1 MRYTEDTVRDGAKRN
16 INYAI
21 RKNKGLAKKAK
32 KENRNSRVKLRNKYA
47 KAQIRR
53 TGQVMKVRDQ
63 LKPYGGEVGGIK
75 TNVVRSTKL
84 Q

>member
-1 MRYTEDTVRDGAKRN
+1 MVREGQKRK

-21 RKNKGLAKKAK
+21 KKNKGLAKKAK

-47 KAQIRR
+47 KALTRR
-53 TGQVMKVRDQ
+53 TGQVAGVRDQ
-63 LKPYGGEVGGIK
+63 KKPYGGEVGGIK

-84 Q
+84 VA

>member
-1 MRYTEDTVRDGAKRN
+1 MVPEGGKRN

-21 RKNKGLAKKAK
+21 RKNKGLAKKTK
-32 KENRNSRVKLRNKYA
+32 KENRNSRVKLRNKYEKA
-47 KAQIRR
+47 KIRR
-53 TGQVMKVRDQ
+53 TGQVMKVREQ
-63 LKPYGGEVGGIK
+63 AKPYGGEVGGIK